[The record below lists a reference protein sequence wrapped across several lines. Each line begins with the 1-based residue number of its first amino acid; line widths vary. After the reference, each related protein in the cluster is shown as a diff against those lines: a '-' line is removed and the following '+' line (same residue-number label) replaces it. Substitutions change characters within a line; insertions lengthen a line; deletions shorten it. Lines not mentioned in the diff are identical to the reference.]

1 VLLGQL
7 IAAYPGARRGGA
19 DGDPDVRAMVHDTA
33 GAGPGSLFFC
43 VRGARVDG
51 HDLADAAVAAGAV
64 ALVVDHVLPLD
75 VPQVVVPDVR
85 RAMGPLS
92 ATFWGNPSRDLVVV
106 GVTGTSGKTTVT
118 HLLCPVLEASGRAPC
133 AIIGTLSGART
144 TPEATDLQA
153 MLAVQRDRGGSGA
166 GVGRVVGAGRGA
178 VAMEV
183 SSHGLAL
190 HRVDGTHF
198 AVAVFTNLS
207 QDHLDFHHTMDD
219 YFAAKAAL
227 FTPEFTDRAV
237 VCSDDPR
244 GRELLARLRAAGS
257 GVTATAYSLTDAE
270 ELTLS
275 PAGASFRWRGEPV
288 ELALA
293 GRFNVTN
300 AVAAG
305 AAAEALGIEPG
316 VVARGL
322 SAATP
327 VPGRFEAID
336 GGQRFTVIVDYAH
349 KPDALDQALRAAS
362 ELVADP
368 VPPSHRR
375 SGGGQHVS
383 GRPRLVVVFG
393 CGGDRDVA
401 KRPLMGEVATRLAD
415 DVILTSDNPRSEDPL
430 AIIDDIRAGIP
441 AGAAATVAVEPD
453 RRRAIERAVA
463 EARPGDVVVIAGK
476 GHETTQTIGDT
487 VRPFDDRQVAR
498 ASLAALGPPAGGG
511 AR

>member
-7 IAAYPGARRGGA
+7 IVAYSDAWRGGA
-19 DGDPDVRAMVHDTA
+19 DDDPDVRAVVHDTRDLA
-33 GAGPGSLFFC
+33 PGSLFFC

-51 HDLADAAVAAGAV
+51 HDLARAAVAAGAV
-64 ALVVDHVLPLD
+64 ALVVDHVLPLA

-85 RAMGPLS
+85 RAMGPL
-92 ATFWGNPSRDLVVV
+92 AAAFWGNPSDDLVVV

-118 HLLCPVLEASGRAPC
+118 HLLCPVLDASGRAPC

-153 MLAVQRDRGGSGA
+153 MLAAQRDRGSSGA
-166 GVGRVVGAGRGA
+166 GVGRGVGAGRGA

-190 HRVDGTHF
+190 HRVDGTRF

-227 FTPEFTDRAV
+227 FTPGFTDRAV

-257 GVTATAYSLTDAE
+257 GVTATAYSLADAE

-293 GRFNVTN
+293 GRFNVAN

-336 GGQRFTVIVDYAH
+336 GGQRFTVLVDYAH
-349 KPDALDQALRAAS
+349 KPDALDQALRAAR
-362 ELVADP
+362 ELVADHAP
-368 VPPSHRR
+368 RSH
-375 SGGGQHVS
+375 
-383 GRPRLVVVFG
+383 GRPGQLLVVFG
-393 CGGDRDVA
+393 CGGDRDAA

-441 AGAAATVAVEPD
+441 PGTAATVAVEPD
-453 RRRAIERAVA
+453 RRRAIERAMA
-463 EARPGDVVVIAGK
+463 GARLGDVVVIAGK
-476 GHETTQTIGDT
+476 GHETTQTVGDT
-487 VRPFDDRQVAR
+487 VRPFDDREVAG
-498 ASLAALGPPAGGG
+498 AALAALLPRARGGE
-511 AR
+511 R

>member
-1 VLLGQL
+1 VLLGHL
-7 IAAYPGARRGGA
+7 IAAYPDARRGGA
-19 DGDPDVRAMVHDTA
+19 DGDPDVRAVVHDTREVA
-33 GAGPGSLFFC
+33 SGSLFCC
-43 VRGARVDG
+43 VRGAHVDG
-51 HDLADAAVAAGAV
+51 HDLAGAAVAGGAV
-64 ALVVDHVLPLD
+64 ALVVDHALPLA

-85 RAMGPLS
+85 RAMGPL
-92 ATFWGNPSRDLVVV
+92 AAAFWGNPSHDLVVV

-118 HLLCPVLEASGRAPC
+118 HLLCPVLQASGLAPC

-153 MLAVQRDRGGSGA
+153 MLAAQRDRGRSGA
-166 GVGRVVGAGRGA
+166 GAGRGA

-190 HRVDGTHF
+190 HRVDGTRF

-227 FTPEFTDRAV
+227 FTPGFTDRAV
-237 VCSDDPR
+237 VCSDDPW
-244 GRELLARLRAAGS
+244 GLELLARLGDTRS
-257 GVTATAYSLTDAE
+257 GVTATAYSLANAE
-270 ELTLS
+270 GLTLS

-288 ELALA
+288 ELALV

-300 AVAAG
+300 AVAA
-305 AAAEALGIEPG
+305 ASAAEALGIEPH

-322 SAATP
+322 SAARP

-336 GGQRFTVIVDYAH
+336 AGQRFTVLVDYSH
-349 KPDALDQALRAAS
+349 KPDALEQALRAGR
-362 ELVADP
+362 ELVAEDA
-368 VPPSHRR
+368 HRSQ
-375 SGGGQHVS
+375 SGS
-383 GRPRLVVVFG
+383 GRRLLVVFG

-415 DVILTSDNPRSEDPL
+415 DVVLTSDNPRSENPQ

-441 AGAAATVAVEPD
+441 AGTGAAVAVELD
-453 RRRAIERAVA
+453 RRRAIDQAIA
-463 EARPGDVVVIAGK
+463 QAGPGDVVVIAGR
-476 GHETTQTIGDT
+476 GHETTQTVGT
-487 VRPFDDRQVAR
+487 TARPFDDREVAR
-498 ASLAALGPPAGGG
+498 AALTALASGGPGGG
-511 AR
+511 A

>member
-1 VLLGQL
+1 VWLGQL
-7 IAAYPGARRGGA
+7 IAAYPDARRDGA
-19 DGDPDVRAMVHDTA
+19 DGDPDVRAVVHDTHDVV
-33 GAGPGSLFFC
+33 PGSLFCC

-51 HDLADAAVAAGAV
+51 HELAGGAVTAGAV
-64 ALVVDHVLPLD
+64 ALVVDHALPLA

-85 RAMGPLS
+85 RAIGPL
-92 ATFWGNPSRDLVVV
+92 AAAFWGNPSHDLVVV

-118 HLLCPVLEASGRAPC
+118 HLLCPLLQASGLAPC

-153 MLAVQRDRGGSGA
+153 MLAAERDRGNSGA
-166 GVGRVVGAGRGA
+166 GAGRGA

-190 HRVDGTHF
+190 HRVDGTRF

-219 YFAAKAAL
+219 YFAAKSAL
-227 FTPEFTDRAV
+227 FTPGFTDRAV

-244 GRELLARLRAAGS
+244 GRELLARLSGPRS
-257 GVTATAYSLTDAE
+257 GVTATAYSLADAE

-293 GRFNVTN
+293 GRFNVAN

-322 SAATP
+322 SAAKP

-336 GGQRFTVIVDYAH
+336 GGQRFTVLVDYAH
-349 KPDALDQALRAAS
+349 KPDALDQALRSAR
-362 ELVADP
+362 ELVAGG
-368 VPPSHRR
+368 RR
-375 SGGGQHVS
+375 
-383 GRPRLVVVFG
+383 LLVVFG
-393 CGGDRDVA
+393 CGGDRDMA

-415 DVILTSDNPRSEDPL
+415 DVILTSDNPRSEEPQ

-441 AGAAATVAVEPD
+441 PGTDATVAVEPD
-453 RRRAIERAVA
+453 RRRAIEQAVA

-476 GHETTQTIGDT
+476 GHETSQTIGDR
-487 VRPFDDRQVAR
+487 VRPFDDREVAR
-498 ASLAALGPPAGGG
+498 VALAALAPRAPGGG
-511 AR
+511 R

>member
-1 VLLGQL
+1 MWLGQL
-7 IAAYPGARRGGA
+7 ISAYPGARLGGA
-19 DGDPDVRAMVHDTA
+19 EGDPDVRAVVHDTHDVI
-33 GAGPGSLFFC
+33 PGSLFCC

-51 HDLADAAVAAGAV
+51 HELAAGAVAAGAV
-64 ALVVDHVLPLD
+64 ALAVDHELPLA
-75 VPQVVVPDVR
+75 VPQVIVPDVR
-85 RAMGPLS
+85 RAMGPL
-92 ATFWGNPSRDLVVV
+92 AAAFWGNPSHDLVVV

-118 HLLCPVLEASGRAPC
+118 HLLCPVLQASGLAPC

-153 MLAVQRDRGGSGA
+153 MLAAERDRGSSGA
-166 GVGRVVGAGRGA
+166 GVGRVAVAGRGA

-190 HRVDGTHF
+190 HRVDGTRF

-227 FTPEFTDRAV
+227 FTPAFTDRAV

-244 GRELLARLRAAGS
+244 GRELLARLRGTRS
-257 GVTATAYSLTDAE
+257 GVTATAYSLADAE

-275 PAGASFRWRGEPV
+275 PAGASFRWRGAPV

-293 GRFNVTN
+293 GRFNVAN
-300 AVAAG
+300 ALAAG

-336 GGQRFTVIVDYAH
+336 GGQHFTVLVDYAH
-349 KPDALDQALRAAS
+349 KPDALEQALRAAR
-362 ELVADP
+362 ELVAAG
-368 VPPSHRR
+368 RR
-375 SGGGQHVS
+375 
-383 GRPRLVVVFG
+383 LLVVFG

-415 DVILTSDNPRSEDPL
+415 DVILTSDNPRSEDPE
-430 AIIDDIRAGIP
+430 AIIEDIRAGIP
-441 AGAAATVAVEPD
+441 SGAGVTVAVEPD
-453 RRRAIERAVA
+453 RGRAIGQALA
-463 EARPGDVVVIAGK
+463 EAGPGDVVVIAGK

-487 VRPFDDRQVAR
+487 VRPFDDREVAR
-498 ASLAALGPPAGGG
+498 AALAALAPGAPGGQ
-511 AR
+511 R

>member
-1 VLLGQL
+1 VL
-7 IAAYPGARRGGA
+7 AVVHATGG
-19 DGDPDVRAMVHDTA
+19 V
-33 GAGPGSLFFC
+33 GPGSLFFC

-51 HDLADAAVAAGAV
+51 HELAGAAVAAGAV
-64 ALVVDHVLPLD
+64 ALVVDHVLPLA
-75 VPQVVVPDVR
+75 VPQVIVPDVR

-92 ATFWGNPSRDLVVV
+92 AAFWGNPSHDLVVV

-118 HLLCPVLEASGRAPC
+118 HLLCPVLDASGGAPC

-153 MLAVQRDRGGSGA
+153 MLAAQRDRGSSGA
-166 GVGRVVGAGRGA
+166 GVGRGVGARRGA

-190 HRVDGTHF
+190 HRVDGTRF

-227 FTPEFTDRAV
+227 FTPDFTDRAV

-244 GRELLARLRAAGS
+244 GRELLARLRAPGS
-257 GVTATAYSLTDAE
+257 GVTATAYSLADAE

-275 PAGASFRWRGEPV
+275 PAGASFRWRGESV

-322 SAATP
+322 SAAVP

-336 GGQRFTVIVDYAH
+336 GGQRFMVIVDYAH
-349 KPDALDQALRAAS
+349 KPDALDQALRSAR
-362 ELVADP
+362 ELVAEG
-368 VPPSHRR
+368 RR
-375 SGGGQHVS
+375 
-383 GRPRLVVVFG
+383 LLVVFG

-430 AIIDDIRAGIP
+430 AIIDDIRSGIP
-441 AGAAATVAVEPD
+441 AGVAAAVAVEPN
-453 RRRAIERAVA
+453 RRRAIESAVA

-498 ASLAALGPPAGGG
+498 ATLAALGPRAGGG

>member
-1 VLLGQL
+1 MLLGQL
-7 IAAYPGARRGGA
+7 MAAYPDARRGGA
-19 DGDPDVRAMVHDTA
+19 DHDPDVRAVVHDTRDVA
-33 GAGPGSLFFC
+33 PGSLFCC

-51 HDLADAAVAAGAV
+51 HDLAGGAVAAGAV
-64 ALVVDHVLPLD
+64 ALLVDHALPLA

-85 RAMGPLS
+85 RAVGPI
-92 ATFWGNPSRDLVVV
+92 AAAFWGNPSHELVVV

-118 HLLCPVLEASGRAPC
+118 HLLCPVLEASGLAPC

-153 MLAVQRDRGGSGA
+153 MLAAQRDRGTSGA
-166 GVGRVVGAGRGA
+166 GVGRGVGAGRGA

-190 HRVDGTHF
+190 HRVDGTRF

-227 FTPEFTDRAV
+227 FTPGFTDRAV

-244 GRELLARLRAAGS
+244 GRELLAPLGAAGS
-257 GVTATAYSLTDAE
+257 ADTATAYSLADAE

-322 SAATP
+322 SAAAP

-336 GGQRFTVIVDYAH
+336 GGQLFTVLVDYAH
-349 KPDALDQALRAAS
+349 KPDALDQALRAAR
-362 ELVADP
+362 ELVADG
-368 VPPSHRR
+368 RR
-375 SGGGQHVS
+375 
-383 GRPRLVVVFG
+383 LLVVFG
-393 CGGDRDVA
+393 CGGDRDIA
-401 KRPLMGEVATRLAD
+401 KRPLMGDVATRLAD

-430 AIIDDIRAGIP
+430 AIIDDIRAGVTP
-441 AGAAATVAVEPD
+441 GAAAVAVEPD

-463 EARPGDVVVIAGK
+463 HARPGDVVVIAGK

-487 VRPFDDRQVAR
+487 VRPFDDREVAR
-498 ASLAALGPPAGGG
+498 ATLATLAPRAPGGE
-511 AR
+511 R

>member
-1 VLLGQL
+1 
-7 IAAYPGARRGGA
+7 
-19 DGDPDVRAMVHDTA
+19 
-33 GAGPGSLFFC
+33 
-43 VRGARVDG
+43 VDG
-51 HDLADAAVAAGAV
+51 HELAGAAVAAGAV
-64 ALVVDHVLPLD
+64 ALVVDHVLPLA
-75 VPQVVVPDVR
+75 VPQVIVPDVR

-92 ATFWGNPSRDLVVV
+92 AAFWGNPSHDLVVV

-118 HLLCPVLEASGRAPC
+118 HLLCPVLDASGRAPC

-153 MLAVQRDRGGSGA
+153 MLAAQRDRGSSGV
-166 GVGRVVGAGRGA
+166 GVGRGVGARRGA

-190 HRVDGTHF
+190 HRVDGTRF

-227 FTPEFTDRAV
+227 FTPDFTDRAV

-244 GRELLARLRAAGS
+244 GRELLARLRAPGS
-257 GVTATAYSLTDAE
+257 GVTATAYSLADAE

-275 PAGASFRWRGEPV
+275 PAGASFRWRGKPV

-322 SAATP
+322 SAAAP

-349 KPDALDQALRAAS
+349 KPDALDQALRSAR
-362 ELVADP
+362 ELVAEG
-368 VPPSHRR
+368 RR
-375 SGGGQHVS
+375 
-383 GRPRLVVVFG
+383 LLVVFG

-430 AIIDDIRAGIP
+430 AIIDDIRSGIP
-441 AGAAATVAVEPD
+441 AGVAAAVAVEPN
-453 RRRAIERAVA
+453 RRRAIESAVA

-498 ASLAALGPPAGGG
+498 ATLAALGPRAGGG

>member
-1 VLLGQL
+1 
-7 IAAYPGARRGGA
+7 
-19 DGDPDVRAMVHDTA
+19 VRAVVHDTGGVA
-33 GAGPGSLFFC
+33 PGSLFFC

-51 HDLADAAVAAGAV
+51 HQLAGAAVAAGAV
-64 ALVVDHVLPLD
+64 ALVVDHVLRQA

-85 RAMGPLS
+85 RAMGPMS
-92 ATFWGNPSRDLVVV
+92 AAFWGNPSHDLDVV

-153 MLAVQRDRGGSGA
+153 MLAAQRDRGGSGA
-166 GVGRVVGAGRGA
+166 GVGRGVGAGRGA

-190 HRVDGTHF
+190 HRVDGTRF

-207 QDHLDFHHTMDD
+207 QDHLDFHHTMND

-244 GRELLARLRAAGS
+244 GRELLARLRAPGS
-257 GVTATAYSLTDAE
+257 GVPATAYSLADAE

-305 AAAEALGIEPG
+305 AAAEALGIEAG

-327 VPGRFEAID
+327 VPGRFEAIH

-349 KPDALDQALRAAS
+349 KPDALDQALRAAR
-362 ELVADP
+362 ELVAEGHARHSRG
-368 VPPSHRR
+368 PSGRG
-375 SGGGQHVS
+375 SGQDVS
-383 GRPRLVVVFG
+383 GRRLLVVFG
-393 CGGDRDVA
+393 CGGDRDAA

-453 RRRAIERAVA
+453 RRRAIESAVA

-487 VRPFDDRQVAR
+487 VRPFYDREVAR
-498 ASLAALGPPAGGG
+498 AALAALGPRAGGG

>member
-1 VLLGQL
+1 MLLGQL
-7 IAAYPGARRGGA
+7 IAAYPDARRDGA
-19 DGDPDVRAMVHDTA
+19 DGDPDVRAVVHDTHDVI
-33 GAGPGSLFFC
+33 PGSLFCC
-43 VRGARVDG
+43 VRGTRVDG
-51 HDLADAAVAAGAV
+51 HELAGGAVTAGAV
-64 ALVVDHVLPLD
+64 ALVVDHALPLP

-85 RAMGPLS
+85 RAIGPL
-92 ATFWGNPSRDLVVV
+92 AAAFWGNPSNDLVVV

-118 HLLCPVLEASGRAPC
+118 HLLCPVLQASGLAPC

-153 MLAVQRDRGGSGA
+153 MLAVERDRGNSGA
-166 GVGRVVGAGRGA
+166 GAGRGA

-190 HRVDGTHF
+190 HRVDGTRF

-219 YFAAKAAL
+219 YFAAKSAL
-227 FTPEFTDRAV
+227 FTPGFTDRAV

-244 GRELLARLRAAGS
+244 GRELLARLSGPRS
-257 GVTATAYSLTDAE
+257 GVTATAYSLADAE
-270 ELTLS
+270 DLTLS

-293 GRFNVTN
+293 GRFNVAN

-322 SAATP
+322 SAAKP

-336 GGQRFTVIVDYAH
+336 GGQRFTVLVDYAH
-349 KPDALDQALRAAS
+349 KPDALDQALRSAR
-362 ELVADP
+362 ELVAGHSP
-368 VPPSHRR
+368 RSHGR
-375 SGGGQHVS
+375 SG
-383 GRPRLVVVFG
+383 RRRLLVVFG

-415 DVILTSDNPRSEDPL
+415 DVILTSDNPRSEEPQ

-441 AGAAATVAVEPD
+441 PGTDATVAVEPD
-453 RRRAIERAVA
+453 RRRAIEQAVA

-476 GHETTQTIGDT
+476 GHETSQTIGDR
-487 VRPFDDRQVAR
+487 VLPFDDREVAR
-498 ASLAALGPPAGGG
+498 VALAALASRAPGGG
-511 AR
+511 R

>member
-1 VLLGQL
+1 
-7 IAAYPGARRGGA
+7 
-19 DGDPDVRAMVHDTA
+19 
-33 GAGPGSLFFC
+33 
-43 VRGARVDG
+43 
-51 HDLADAAVAAGAV
+51 
-64 ALVVDHVLPLD
+64 
-75 VPQVVVPDVR
+75 
-85 RAMGPLS
+85 
-92 ATFWGNPSRDLVVV
+92 
-106 GVTGTSGKTTVT
+106 
-118 HLLCPVLEASGRAPC
+118 
-133 AIIGTLSGART
+133 
-144 TPEATDLQA
+144 
-153 MLAVQRDRGGSGA
+153 
-166 GVGRVVGAGRGA
+166 
-178 VAMEV
+178 MEV

-190 HRVDGTHF
+190 HRVDGTRF

-237 VCSDDPR
+237 VCSDDPW

-257 GVTATAYSLTDAE
+257 AVTATACSLADAE

-349 KPDALDQALRAAS
+349 KPDALDQALRAAR
-362 ELVADP
+362 ELVAE
-368 VPPSHRR
+368 
-375 SGGGQHVS
+375 
-383 GRPRLVVVFG
+383 GRRLVVVFG

-415 DVILTSDNPRSEDPL
+415 DVILTSDNPRSEDPR
-430 AIIDDIRAGIP
+430 AIIDDIRGGIR

-453 RRRAIERAVA
+453 RRRAIGSAVT

-487 VRPFDDRQVAR
+487 VRPFDDREVAR
-498 ASLAALGPPAGGG
+498 ATLAALGPRAGGG

>member
-1 VLLGQL
+1 MLLGQL

-19 DGDPDVRAMVHDTA
+19 DADPDVLAVVHAT
-33 GAGPGSLFFC
+33 GGVGPGSLFLC

-51 HDLADAAVAAGAV
+51 HELAGAAVAAGAV
-64 ALVVDHVLPLD
+64 ALVVDHVLPLA
-75 VPQVVVPDVR
+75 VPQVIVPDVR

-92 ATFWGNPSRDLVVV
+92 AAFWGNPSHDLVVV

-118 HLLCPVLEASGRAPC
+118 HLLCPVLDASGRAPC

-153 MLAVQRDRGGSGA
+153 MLAAQRDRGSSGA
-166 GVGRVVGAGRGA
+166 GVGRGVGAGRGA

-190 HRVDGTHF
+190 HRVDGTRF

-227 FTPEFTDRAV
+227 FTPDFTDRAV

-244 GRELLARLRAAGS
+244 GRELLARLRAPGS
-257 GVTATAYSLTDAE
+257 GVTATAYSLADAE
-270 ELTLS
+270 ELNLS
-275 PAGASFRWRGEPV
+275 PAGASFRWRGESV

-293 GRFNVTN
+293 GRFTVTN

-322 SAATP
+322 SAAVP

-336 GGQRFTVIVDYAH
+336 GGQRFMVIVDYAH
-349 KPDALDQALRAAS
+349 KPDALDQALRSAR
-362 ELVADP
+362 ELAEGHAP
-368 VPPSHRR
+368 RSRGPSGRG
-375 SGGGQHVS
+375 SGQHGS
-383 GRPRLVVVFG
+383 GRRLLVVFG

-401 KRPLMGEVATRLAD
+401 KRPLMGEVATRLTD

-430 AIIDDIRAGIP
+430 AIIDDIRAGVP
-441 AGAAATVAVEPD
+441 PGTAAGVAVELD

-463 EARPGDVVVIAGK
+463 EARPGDVVVIAG
-476 GHETTQTIGDT
+476 
-487 VRPFDDRQVAR
+487 
-498 ASLAALGPPAGGG
+498 
-511 AR
+511 

>member
-1 VLLGQL
+1 VLFGQL
-7 IAAYPGARRGGA
+7 IAAYPDARRGGA
-19 DGDPDVRAMVHDTA
+19 DDDPDVRAVVHDTGDLA
-33 GAGPGSLFFC
+33 PGSLFFC

-51 HDLADAAVAAGAV
+51 HDLARAAVAAGAV
-64 ALVVDHVLPLD
+64 ALVVDHVLPLA
-75 VPQVVVPDVR
+75 VPQAVVPDVR
-85 RAMGPLS
+85 RAMGPL
-92 ATFWGNPSRDLVVV
+92 AAAFWGNPSHDLVVV

-118 HLLCPVLEASGRAPC
+118 HLLCPVLKASGGAPC

-153 MLAVQRDRGGSGA
+153 MLAAQRDRGSSGA
-166 GVGRVVGAGRGA
+166 GVGRGVGAGRGA

-190 HRVDGTHF
+190 HRVDGTRF

-207 QDHLDFHHTMDD
+207 QDHLDFNHTMDD
-219 YFAAKAAL
+219 YFAAKASL
-227 FTPEFTDRAV
+227 FTPGFTDRAV

-257 GVTATAYSLTDAE
+257 GVTATAYSLADAE
-270 ELTLS
+270 GLTLS

-288 ELALA
+288 ALALA
-293 GRFNVTN
+293 GRFNVAN

-336 GGQRFTVIVDYAH
+336 GGQHFTVLVDYAH
-349 KPDALDQALRAAS
+349 KPDALDQALRAAR
-362 ELVADP
+362 ELVAE
-368 VPPSHRR
+368 HA
-375 SGGGQHVS
+375 GQHGS
-383 GRPRLVVVFG
+383 GPRLLVVFG
-393 CGGDRDVA
+393 CGGDRDAA

-430 AIIDDIRAGIP
+430 AIIDDIRVGIP
-441 AGAAATVAVEPD
+441 TGTAATVAVEPD

-476 GHETTQTIGDT
+476 GHETTQTVGDT
-487 VRPFDDRQVAR
+487 VRPFDDREVAR
-498 ASLAALGPPAGGG
+498 ATLAALVPRARGGE
-511 AR
+511 R

>member
-1 VLLGQL
+1 MLLGQL

-19 DGDPDVRAMVHDTA
+19 DADPDVRAVVHDTA
-33 GAGPGSLFFC
+33 GVSPGSLFFC

-51 HDLADAAVAAGAV
+51 HDLAGAAVAGGAV
-64 ALVVDHVLPLD
+64 ALVVDHVLPLA

-92 ATFWGNPSRDLVVV
+92 AAFWGNPSHDLVVV

-153 MLAVQRDRGGSGA
+153 MLAAQRDRGSSGA
-166 GVGRVVGAGRGA
+166 GVGRGVGAGRGA

-190 HRVDGTHF
+190 HRVDGTRF

-227 FTPEFTDRAV
+227 FTPEFTHRAV

-244 GRELLARLRAAGS
+244 GRELLTRLRAAGS
-257 GVTATAYSLTDAE
+257 GVTATAYSLADAE

-293 GRFNVTN
+293 GRFNVAN

-316 VVARGL
+316 VVAHGL

-349 KPDALDQALRAAS
+349 KPDALDQALRSAR
-362 ELVADP
+362 ELV
-368 VPPSHRR
+368 
-375 SGGGQHVS
+375 VS
-383 GRPRLVVVFG
+383 GRRLLVVFG

-430 AIIDDIRAGIP
+430 AIIDDIRAGIAP
-441 AGAAATVAVEPD
+441 GAAATVAVEPD
-453 RRRAIERAVA
+453 RRRAIESAVA
-463 EARPGDVVVIAGK
+463 AARPGDVVVIAGK

-487 VRPFDDRQVAR
+487 VRPFDDREVAR
-498 ASLAALGPPAGGG
+498 ASLAALGPRAGGG